1 MYSIGIFA
9 SEYSL
14 HNIMKIDTVLRRQCK
29 VTYFPYTSMEHLIY
43 LYRENAAFLDGMIFG
58 GAFPYH
64 IVHEQMKSSQ
74 NPAHFLH
81 FLIAIISVLLPKLR
95 SIIQA
100 LTFPE
105 YILIS

>member
-64 IVHEQMKSSQ
+64 IVH
-74 NPAHFLH
+74 
-81 FLIAIISVLLPKLR
+81 
-95 SIIQA
+95 
-100 LTFPE
+100 
-105 YILIS
+105 